1 MALNKIGSEIFVC
14 EGGYGVLRKW
24 RMVSNEVKSFYP
36 VVSQEALYS
45 GESPNAGEA
54 VALEPIIV
62 EPGKTTL
69 KLSIDAPGYFLLN
82 SEENGVFTDENSG
95 VSASA
100 EQLTDGKIDL
110 VLDIP
115 VNRTEMGFI
124 QLGLQLVL
132 HPNDAPKM
140 TYLKKMFVVFTYEIL
155 PGSEHEQEL
164 IIHPFVKPN

>member
-1 MALNKIGSEIFVC
+1 
-14 EGGYGVLRKW
+14 
-24 RMVSNEVKSFYP
+24 
-36 VVSQEALYS
+36 LYS

-54 VALEPIIV
+54 VALEPVIV

-82 SEENGVFTDENSG
+82 TEENGVFTDENSG
-95 VSASA
+95 ITASA
-100 EQLTDGKIDL
+100 EVLTDGKVDL
-110 VLDIP
+110 VLEVP
-115 VNRTEMGFI
+115 ANRTEMGFI

-140 TYLKKMFVVFTYEIL
+140 TYMKRMFVVFTYEIL
-155 PGSEHEQEL
+155 PGSDHEHEL